1 MVVIVVVDIRKF
13 SVEKYGFIF
22 NVLFNVFVGKVVE
35 IIVWVYFFGLY
46 LFLFLFCVVIDIK
59 CVEFKILNKDV
70 LEILVI

>member
-1 MVVIVVVDIRKF
+1 MVDIRKF
-13 SVEKYGFIF
+13 SVEKYSFIF

>member
-1 MVVIVVVDIRKF
+1 MVDIRKF
-13 SVEKYGFIF
+13 SVEKYSFIF

-70 LEILVI
+70 LKILVI

>member
-1 MVVIVVVDIRKF
+1 MVVIVIVDIRKF
-13 SVEKYGFIF
+13 SVEKYSFI
-22 NVLFNVFVGKVVE
+22 FNVFVGKVVE

-70 LEILVI
+70 LKILVI

>member
-1 MVVIVVVDIRKF
+1 MVVIVIVDIRKF
-13 SVEKYGFIF
+13 SVEKYSFIF

-70 LEILVI
+70 LKILVI

>member
-1 MVVIVVVDIRKF
+1 MVNIRKF
-13 SVEKYGFIF
+13 SVEKYSFIF

-70 LEILVI
+70 LKILVI